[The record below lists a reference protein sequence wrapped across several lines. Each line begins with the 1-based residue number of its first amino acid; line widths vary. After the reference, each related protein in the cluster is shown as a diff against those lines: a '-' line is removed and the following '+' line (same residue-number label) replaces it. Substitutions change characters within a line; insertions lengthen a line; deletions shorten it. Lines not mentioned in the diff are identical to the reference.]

1 MSHYSAWK
9 LSQTVLACLKIWCLR
24 TGPEGSACIAL
35 AVICCGWKKNQNC
48 RTRECITV
56 INCGLKKVRDILDT
70 EEIKWKVVLTLCGM
84 ELQRVLFAGW
94 KLIIGFCLKQSLC
107 KRHVCLP
114 NFATSTLCFSAH
126 QRGTRDIQAISV
138 GLAC

>member
-1 MSHYSAWK
+1 M
-9 LSQTVLACLKIWCLR
+9 
-24 TGPEGSACIAL
+24 
-35 AVICCGWKKNQNC
+35 ICCGWKKKIK
-48 RTRECITV
+48 CITV

-84 ELQRVLFAGW
+84 ELQRGLFAGW

-114 NFATSTLCFSAH
+114 NFAISTVGFSACE
-126 QRGTRDIQAISV
+126 RGTGRDLPSDSSSQLSGAGLLRLLMLFSFRDVSV
-138 GLAC
+138 LGQKF

>member
-1 MSHYSAWK
+1 MPQYSAWK
-9 LSQTVLACLKIWCLR
+9 LSQTVLTHLKSWCLR

-35 AVICCGWKKNQNC
+35 SVICCGWGKKKKKRC

-94 KLIIGFCLKQSLC
+94 KLIIGFDLKQSLC

-114 NFATSTLCFSAH
+114 DFATSTLCFSPY
-126 QRGTRDIQAISV
+126 
-138 GLAC
+138 